1 MTKKRL
7 FSVLKHLPTLL
18 WWGALLI
25 TGILIVVFLSAHFR
39 GEVPRIFGYS
49 VMHIVSDSMETTI
62 EKDTYI
68 LIKRTDPA
76 DVEIDDI
83 ICFYSTDP
91 QIYGYPNTHR
101 VVAEPTVSD
110 GVYQYVT
117 KGDKANDPDRVP
129 ATGDRLIGVY
139 VRTLGAFT
147 AMMHFVTKNMILL
160 FAAMFL
166 VCAVTAFIPLFLK
179 KDNGE
184 NRN

>member
-7 FSVLKHLPTLL
+7 YTVLKYLPTVL
-18 WWGALLI
+18 WWGALLT
-25 TGILIVVFLSAHFR
+25 TGLLIGVFLSAHFR

-62 EKDTYI
+62 EKDSYI

-76 DVEIDDI
+76 DVGFDDI

-110 GVYQYVT
+110 GVYEYVT
-117 KGDKANDPDRVP
+117 KGDKANVPDSVP

-179 KDNGE
+179 KGNGE
-184 NRN
+184 NQN

>member
-7 FSVLKHLPTLL
+7 LGVLKYLPTTL
-18 WWGALLI
+18 WWGAVLI
-25 TGILIVVFLSAHFR
+25 TVVVICVFLTAHFR

-62 EKDTYI
+62 EKDSYI
-68 LIKRTDPA
+68 LIKKVDPA
-76 DVEIDDI
+76 DVEKDNI

-101 VVAEPTVSD
+101 VIEDPTVVD
-110 GVYQYVT
+110 GEYRYVT
-117 KGDKANDPDRVP
+117 MGDKGTAPDRVP

-139 VRTLGAFT
+139 VRTLGGFT
-147 AMMHFVTKNMILL
+147 AIMHFVTANMILL

-166 VCAVTAFIPLFLK
+166 VCAVTAFVPLFLK
-179 KDNGE
+179 KGNGE
-184 NRN
+184 NKN